1 MSDSELRLL
10 IVDNAEEA
18 RNVREM
24 LESAVGPR
32 FHIQIAE
39 NLVSALNALAHQS
52 IDVVLVERDSR
63 EPAL

>member
-10 IVDNAEEA
+10 IVDSAEEA

-32 FHIQIAE
+32 ISFQ
-39 NLVSALNALAHQS
+39 L
-52 IDVVLVERDSR
+52 
-63 EPAL
+63 